1 MVRPNCYLQ
10 TKTARFL
17 IVITLIIAVLFLS
30 AAVSY
35 AQSMAFVGIETITCD
50 ETGYS
55 LTITP
60 DPNWTQSWCSA
71 QGFTYLGPPVDWCYD
86 IGPPIV
92 VYQVPPVVIAGP
104 PAIPGSHPLTDT
116 WSNLGKDTATIYY
129 SIGWTYYITAFPWI
143 QEYYPPRPAPW
154 IPTSAEV
161 IINKSDCMIPPSS
174 QSCELTP
181 RYYMYTLQDA
191 NQTSRWAEYCYIISG
206 NGYPNVDIQ
215 AKLCT
220 PTGSEHTFRATNIP
234 FGGWVSTD
242 CQGNAFYG
250 WPEWDA
256 SWYRSTYAK

>member
-35 AQSMAFVGIETITCD
+35 AQAGAFVGIETITCD
-50 ETGYS
+50 ATGYS
-55 LTITP
+55 ITITP
-60 DPNWTQSWCSA
+60 DPNWNETWCTS
-71 QGFTYLGPPVDWCYD
+71 QGFSYSPSVGWCID
-86 IGPPIV
+86 QATPM
-92 VYQVPPVVIAGP
+92 VYQVPPNITAGP
-104 PAIPGSHPLTDT
+104 PLIPGSDPLSET

-129 SIGWTYYITAFPWI
+129 NIRWTYSGIPLNWI
-143 QEYYPPRPAPW
+143 RVYYPAGPDPGSSTVAVTVNRD
-154 IPTSAEV
+154 
-161 IINKSDCMIPPSS
+161 DCLAPPSS
-174 QSCELTP
+174 PACELTP

-220 PTGSEHTFRATNIP
+220 PPGSEHTFRATNIP

-242 CQGNAFYG
+242 CQSNAFYG
-250 WPEWDA
+250 WPGWDA